1 MADFLDRIHAPLTDD
16 QWRELDQRVSRTAES
31 TLVGRRFIEVSGP
44 WGPGVQA
51 IATDIFEGTDRGTV
65 DLLGEAGGERIY
77 ASRRSHVSLP
87 LIYKDFQFNW
97 RDIETAQQLGTPL
110 DFGPAVQAARY
121 CAHAEDELIFR
132 GNEALGYDGLLTVE
146 GRQSMPLAD
155 WTETGAA
162 FDQVVAAIARLTE
175 QGFYGDYAFVT
186 NPQRFAQLNRV
197 HAATGVLELEQIQK
211 LCRAGVYRTSVLG
224 PNESILVAVG
234 ADNMDL
240 ALAFDLVTAYLSP
253 ENMNH
258 HFRVLESIALRIKR
272 PGSIVC
278 LEG

>member
-1 MADFLDRIHAPLTDD
+1 MADFLDRGHAPLTAE
-16 QWRELDQRVSRTAES
+16 QWKELDERVSRTAES
-31 TLVGRRFIEVSGP
+31 ALVGRRFIEVSGP

-51 IATDIFEGTDRGTV
+51 IPTDMFEGTDRGSV
-65 DLLGEAGGERIY
+65 DLLGEAAGERIY
-77 ASRRSHVSLP
+77 AARRSHLSLP

-97 RDIETAQQLGTPL
+97 RDIETSQQLGTPL

-121 CAHAEDELIFR
+121 CAHAEDQLIFR
-132 GNEALGYDGLLTVE
+132 GNEALGYEGLLTVE

-155 WTETGAA
+155 WSATGAA
-162 FDQVVAAIARLTE
+162 FDQVVAAIAKLTDE
-175 QGFYGDYAFVT
+175 GFYGDYAFVT

-211 LCRAGVYRTSVLG
+211 LCRAGVFRTSVLE
-224 PNESILVAVG
+224 PDESILVAVG

-240 ALAFDLVTAYLSP
+240 ALAFDLVTAYLNT